1 MKTTTSQRLV
11 RAAAVLSAGT
21 LLLTACGDGGNGD
34 SEAGGDSG
42 DLVTLRAGNV
52 YAPDLPVNR
61 CGFQALAED
70 PGLEEV
76 GLALDSV
83 DSSQL
88 GAEGELVQQTASGEL
103 DITLG
108 IGSMIATNVG
118 VSSAAL
124 FEAYYLH
131 EDVDDVERVQATDTA
146 QEIWAEVEEE
156 ANLVNMGLPWLYGE
170 RHIFGN
176 AELRGPDDFAG
187 VDMRVPNTDISR
199 DSAGALGANVVTT
212 EFSELYLALQQGVI
226 DVAEAPLTAI
236 QTESFNEVSEYVN
249 LTNHL
254 VTTQGVLMNGD
265 RWQSLTEEQREFLSE
280 KVTELA
286 DDVVDCTV
294 EEEQEALDEWEEAG
308 TPIMVD
314 DVDREALAELAY
326 EEFSEGY
333 EWSDQ
338 YVALMEELGR
348 D

>member
-1 MKTTTSQRLV
+1 MRTTASRNLLRTV
-11 RAAAVLSAGT
+11 GVLSVGA
-21 LLLTACGDGGNGD
+21 LFLTACGGEGEADGADGEG
-34 SEAGGDSG
+34 SAEIT
-42 DLVTLRAGNV
+42 TLRAGNV
-52 YAPDLPVNR
+52 YASGLPVNR
-61 CGFQALAED
+61 CGFEVLAED

-108 IGSMIATNVG
+108 IGSMIATYAG
-118 VSSAAL
+118 VPSAAL

-131 EDVDDVERVQATDTA
+131 EDLDDLERVQSTDAA
-146 QEIWAEVEEE
+146 QEVWAEVEEE
-156 ANLVNMGLPWLYGE
+156 GNLVNMGLPWLYGE
-170 RHIFGN
+170 RHVFGN
-176 AELRGPDDFAG
+176 AELRGPEDFSG

-199 DSAGALGANVVTT
+199 SSAAALGANVTT
-212 EFSELYLALQQGVI
+212 VEFSELYLALQQGVV

-236 QTESFNEVSEYVN
+236 QTESFDEVSEYVN

-254 VTTQGVLMNGD
+254 ITTQGVMMNAD
-265 RWQSLTEEQREFLSE
+265 RWASLTDEQRDFLSE

-286 DDVVDCTV
+286 GDVIDCTV
-294 EEEQEALDEWEEAG
+294 SEEEEALNEWEEAG
-308 TPIMVD
+308 SPIVVD

-333 EWSDQ
+333 EWSEQ

-348 D
+348 